1 MGSINE
7 MGLVRGGLLLVP
19 LEVSVEVVPI
29 EVVPIE
35 IVPIEVVPIEVPIES
50 RRARSEQGSIGQ
62 ARAGIDSALSSKQV
76 QVPPV
81 EHIMH
86 SDLLVHLDIG
96 HGESNLPLVR
106 RRWRSTI
113 CIICLNSRGH
123 LEGGLDLVHRG
134 RPGCSDC

>member
-1 MGSINE
+1 
-7 MGLVRGGLLLVP
+7 LVP

-29 EVVPIE
+29 EVAPIE
-35 IVPIEVVPIEVPIES
+35 VVPIEVVPIEVVPIES
-50 RRARSEQGSIGQ
+50 RRATSERGSIGQ
-62 ARAGIDSALSSKQV
+62 ARADIDSALSSKQV
-76 QVPPV
+76 QVPQV
-81 EHIMH
+81 EHTMH